1 VVAVGRGTTP
11 ATSAWFGPNLGPTH
25 RARQHAATFSS
36 RLHRARTLRRG
47 RVTRSAD
54 LGVKGLPWS
63 IDFGS
68 LKIGSDL
75 RFRNG
80 ADSHE
85 AAAKES
91 TYA

>member
-1 VVAVGRGTTP
+1 MGGVAFGAGQPVRVGSDGAVAGGRGFDRP
-11 ATSAWFGPNLGPTH
+11 
-25 RARQHAATFSS
+25 Q
-36 RLHRARTLRRG
+36 G

-54 LGVKGLPWS
+54 LGVESGGLPWS

-68 LKIGSDL
+68 LRIGSDL

>member
-1 VVAVGRGTTP
+1 M
-11 ATSAWFGPNLGPTH
+11 H
-25 RARQHAATFSS
+25 RRPP
-36 RLHRARTLRRG
+36 
-47 RVTRSAD
+47 AD
-54 LGVKGLPWS
+54 LGVKGSPWS
-63 IDFGS
+63 IEFGS
-68 LKIGSDL
+68 LRIGSDL